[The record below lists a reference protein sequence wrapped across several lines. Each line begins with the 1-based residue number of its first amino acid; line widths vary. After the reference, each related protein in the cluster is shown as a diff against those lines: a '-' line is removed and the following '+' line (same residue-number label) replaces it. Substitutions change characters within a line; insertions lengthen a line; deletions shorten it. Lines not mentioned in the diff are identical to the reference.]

1 MILFPTLYIFIKT
14 FYAVVAVPF
23 SMPCHSSS
31 TLIKYCILTAEKF
44 NTGFSLKY
52 CSIQITCRQIYRLLL
67 FYVPVFL

>member
-1 MILFPTLYIFIKT
+1 MQLLQFLFPCLVTHQVLY
-14 FYAVVAVPF
+14 
-23 SMPCHSSS
+23 
-31 TLIKYCILTAEKF
+31 ILTAEKF